1 MGPIALSSQ
10 EIKVVTAA
18 HAEEEIR
25 GKGREGKEETRDA
38 AAWNFGKLRFTF
50 FICLKSSLRSPSDF
64 SDTKA
69 DLRFRKE
76 GEETG
81 TGFSRFEIPKV
92 EGRRV
97 VMQEETV
104 NLTDEMAEMIADLGI
119 QYSNLTIAEEVGICD
134 IEDQLKELEKK
145 ILRWD
150 ADKLMICLQDVTE
163 VRELGEVLGLLY
175 SSNKDERHYE
185 LLKFAK
191 SILQMAMEMLEDELV
206 ELLRQ
211 CCQPVEPDITSF
223 HSAEDDSVDNFSSS
237 SFDDESFGGISH
249 GDTVKEL
256 ENDVTSSIQYG
267 LVSNIISIANLM
279 FLSNYDKE
287 CCQAYV
293 AIRKEAL
300 EEESCFVE
308 ISKSSI
314 LQLLGIAMAIA
325 IAPPKP
331 EKLFQILNTYEV
343 LNDLLVHMEHFF
355 PEDYGSCVLTECDEV
370 LLRLKESVSGT
381 IEEFKHNIQS
391 NRSSTAFAGGGVHH
405 LTKYVMNYIKALS
418 AYGETLGLI
427 LEDQQGANQSS
438 STEDGGRKTSLDQSP
453 LSWHLK
459 SLTTILETNL
469 DHKSQLYNDVSLRN
483 IFMMNNICYMV
494 DKVKLSN
501 LRNFFGDEWIR
512 VHIRKFHVH
521 EQKYERASWTSVLS
535 FLRAEGLHKPGSS
548 IPSLTVLKDRFRGF
562 NHAFEEVYKAQT
574 AWFVPNDGLREDLR
588 ISVSAQLIQAYRIF
602 EGRYASHL
610 DGERHRERYIKY
622 SPDDLEEYLL
632 DLFEGSPKSL
642 QSQRRRK
649 GAVNVETDDP
659 SSAITRLVSCDA
671 GSPASKLFEFELEL
685 EARSLLS
692 LHSLLPAPG
701 RCSTGLAS

>member
-1 MGPIALSSQ
+1 MAGCVS
-10 EIKVVTAA
+10 VGAA
-18 HAEEEIR
+18 Q
-25 GKGREGKEETRDA
+25 
-38 AAWNFGKLRFTF
+38 
-50 FICLKSSLRSPSDF
+50 
-64 SDTKA
+64 
-69 DLRFRKE
+69 
-76 GEETG
+76 
-81 TGFSRFEIPKV
+81 V
-92 EGRRV
+92 EGRHV

-134 IEDQLKELEKK
+134 IEEQLKELEKK

-150 ADKLMICLQDVTE
+150 ADKSMICLQDVTE

-175 SSNKDERHYE
+175 SSNKDEKHYE

-237 SFDDESFGGISH
+237 SFDDESVGGISH
-249 GDTVKEL
+249 GDTIRES
-256 ENDVTSSIQYG
+256 ENDVTSSIQHG

-293 AIRKEAL
+293 AVRKEAL
-300 EEESCFVE
+300 EEYLSVLQIDKFSINEVFKMEWKQLNHMINKWKQAMCAFIQDFLARERHLCNLVFGKLPRSARESCFVE

-331 EKLFQILNTYEV
+331 ERLFQILNTYEV
-343 LNDLLVHMEHFF
+343 LNDLLVRMEHFF

-381 IEEFKHNIQS
+381 IEEFKNNIQS

-418 AYGETLGLI
+418 AYSETLGLI
-427 LEDQQGANQSS
+427 LEDQQGADQSS
-438 STEDGGRKTSLDQSP
+438 STEDGGRQTSLDQSP

-535 FLRAEGLHKPGSS
+535 FLRAEGLHKPGCS

-632 DLFEGSPKSL
+632 HLFEGSPKSL
-642 QSQRRRK
+642 QSQRRR
-649 GAVNVETDDP
+649 
-659 SSAITRLVSCDA
+659 
-671 GSPASKLFEFELEL
+671 
-685 EARSLLS
+685 
-692 LHSLLPAPG
+692 
-701 RCSTGLAS
+701 

>member
-1 MGPIALSSQ
+1 MAGCVS
-10 EIKVVTAA
+10 VGAA
-18 HAEEEIR
+18 Q
-25 GKGREGKEETRDA
+25 
-38 AAWNFGKLRFTF
+38 
-50 FICLKSSLRSPSDF
+50 
-64 SDTKA
+64 
-69 DLRFRKE
+69 
-76 GEETG
+76 
-81 TGFSRFEIPKV
+81 V
-92 EGRRV
+92 EGRHV

-134 IEDQLKELEKK
+134 IEEQLKELEKK

-150 ADKLMICLQDVTE
+150 ADKSMICLQDVTE

-175 SSNKDERHYE
+175 SSNKDEKHYE

-237 SFDDESFGGISH
+237 SFDDESVGGISH
-249 GDTVKEL
+249 GDTIRES
-256 ENDVTSSIQYG
+256 ENDVTSSIQHG

-293 AIRKEAL
+293 AVRKEAL
-300 EEESCFVE
+300 EEYLSVLQIDKFSISEVFKMEWKQLNHLINKWKQAMCAFIQDFLARERHLCNLVFGKLPRSARESCFVE

-331 EKLFQILNTYEV
+331 ERLFQILNTYEV
-343 LNDLLVHMEHFF
+343 LNDLLVRMEHFF

-381 IEEFKHNIQS
+381 IEEFKNNIQS

-418 AYGETLGLI
+418 AYSETLGLI
-427 LEDQQGANQSS
+427 LEDQQGADQSS

-535 FLRAEGLHKPGSS
+535 FLRAEGLHKPGCS

-642 QSQRRRK
+642 QSQRRR
-649 GAVNVETDDP
+649 
-659 SSAITRLVSCDA
+659 
-671 GSPASKLFEFELEL
+671 
-685 EARSLLS
+685 
-692 LHSLLPAPG
+692 
-701 RCSTGLAS
+701 

>member
-1 MGPIALSSQ
+1 MAGCVS
-10 EIKVVTAA
+10 VGAA
-18 HAEEEIR
+18 Q
-25 GKGREGKEETRDA
+25 
-38 AAWNFGKLRFTF
+38 
-50 FICLKSSLRSPSDF
+50 
-64 SDTKA
+64 
-69 DLRFRKE
+69 
-76 GEETG
+76 
-81 TGFSRFEIPKV
+81 V

-119 QYSNLTIAEEVGICD
+119 QYANLTIAEEVGICD
-134 IEDQLKELEKK
+134 IEERLKELEKK

-150 ADKLMICLQDVTE
+150 ADKSMMCLQDVTE
-163 VRELGEVLGLLY
+163 VQELGEVLGLLY
-175 SSNKDERHYE
+175 SSNTDERHCE

-191 SILQMAMEMLEDELV
+191 SILQMAMEMLEDELIA
-206 ELLRQ
+206 LLRQ

-223 HSAEDDSVDNFSSS
+223 HSAEDDSVDYFSSS
-237 SFDDESFGGISH
+237 SFDDESVGGISH
-249 GDTVKEL
+249 GDTIRESA
-256 ENDVTSSIQYG
+256 NDVTGSIQHG
-267 LVSNIISIANLM
+267 LVANIISIANLM

-293 AIRKEAL
+293 AVRKEAL
-300 EEESCFVE
+300 EEHLTVLQIDKFSIEEVFKMEWKQLNHMINKWKQTMCAFIQDFLARERYLCNVVFGKLPRSAREYCFVE

-343 LNDLLVHMEHFF
+343 LNDPLVRMERFF
-355 PEDYGSCVLTECDEV
+355 SEDYGSCVLTECDAV
-370 LLRLKESVSGT
+370 LLRLTESVSGT

-391 NRSSTAFAGGGVHH
+391 NISSTAFAGGGVHH
-405 LTKYVMNYIKALS
+405 LTRYVMNYIKALS
-418 AYGETLGLI
+418 AYSETLGLI
-427 LEDQQGANQSS
+427 LEGQQGADQSS
-438 STEDGGRKTSLDQSP
+438 STEDGGGKTSLDQSP

-469 DHKSQLYNDVSLRN
+469 DRKSQLYNDVSLRN
-483 IFMMNNICYMV
+483 IFMMNNLCYMV

-512 VHIRKFHVH
+512 AHISKFYLHARN
-521 EQKYERASWTSVLS
+521 YERASWTSVLS

-548 IPSLTVLKDRFRGF
+548 NPSLTVLKDRFRGF

-574 AWFVPNDGLREDLR
+574 AWFVPNDGLRDDLR
-588 ISVSAQLIQAYRIF
+588 IAVSAQLIQAYRIF

-642 QSQRRRK
+642 QSQRRR
-649 GAVNVETDDP
+649 
-659 SSAITRLVSCDA
+659 
-671 GSPASKLFEFELEL
+671 
-685 EARSLLS
+685 
-692 LHSLLPAPG
+692 
-701 RCSTGLAS
+701 

>member
-1 MGPIALSSQ
+1 MAGCVS
-10 EIKVVTAA
+10 VGAA
-18 HAEEEIR
+18 Q
-25 GKGREGKEETRDA
+25 
-38 AAWNFGKLRFTF
+38 
-50 FICLKSSLRSPSDF
+50 
-64 SDTKA
+64 
-69 DLRFRKE
+69 
-76 GEETG
+76 
-81 TGFSRFEIPKV
+81 V
-92 EGRRV
+92 EGRHV

-134 IEDQLKELEKK
+134 IEEQLKELEKK

-150 ADKLMICLQDVTE
+150 ADKSMICLQDVTE

-175 SSNKDERHYE
+175 SSNKDEKHYE

-237 SFDDESFGGISH
+237 SFDDESVGGISH
-249 GDTVKEL
+249 GDTIRES
-256 ENDVTSSIQYG
+256 ENDVTSSIQHG

-293 AIRKEAL
+293 AVRKEAL
-300 EEESCFVE
+300 EEYLSVLQIDKFSISEVFKMEWKQLNHMINKWKQAMCAFIQDFLARERHLCNLVFGKLPRSARESCFVE

-331 EKLFQILNTYEV
+331 ERLFQILNTYEV
-343 LNDLLVHMEHFF
+343 LNDLLVRMEHFF

-381 IEEFKHNIQS
+381 IEEFKNNIQS

-418 AYGETLGLI
+418 AYSETLGLI
-427 LEDQQGANQSS
+427 LEDQQGADQSS

-501 LRNFFGDEWIR
+501 LRSFFGDEWIR

-535 FLRAEGLHKPGSS
+535 FLRAEGLHKPGCS

-642 QSQRRRK
+642 QSQRRR
-649 GAVNVETDDP
+649 
-659 SSAITRLVSCDA
+659 
-671 GSPASKLFEFELEL
+671 
-685 EARSLLS
+685 
-692 LHSLLPAPG
+692 
-701 RCSTGLAS
+701 

>member
-1 MGPIALSSQ
+1 MAGCVS
-10 EIKVVTAA
+10 VGAA
-18 HAEEEIR
+18 Q
-25 GKGREGKEETRDA
+25 
-38 AAWNFGKLRFTF
+38 
-50 FICLKSSLRSPSDF
+50 
-64 SDTKA
+64 
-69 DLRFRKE
+69 
-76 GEETG
+76 
-81 TGFSRFEIPKV
+81 V
-92 EGRRV
+92 EGRHV

-104 NLTDEMAEMIADLGI
+104 NLTDEMTEMIADLGI

-134 IEDQLKELEKK
+134 IEEQLKELEKK

-150 ADKLMICLQDVTE
+150 ADKSMICLQDVTE

-175 SSNKDERHYE
+175 SSNKDEKHYE

-191 SILQMAMEMLEDELV
+191 SILQMAMEMLENELV
-206 ELLRQ
+206 EHLRQ

-237 SFDDESFGGISH
+237 SFDDESVGGISH
-249 GDTVKEL
+249 GDTIRES
-256 ENDVTSSIQYG
+256 ENDVTSSIQHG

-293 AIRKEAL
+293 AVRKEAL
-300 EEESCFVE
+300 EEYLSVFQIDKFSINEVFKMEWKQLNHMINKWKQAMCAFIQDFLARERHLCNLVFGKLPRSARESCFVE

-325 IAPPKP
+325 IAPLKP
-331 EKLFQILNTYEV
+331 ERLFQILNTYEV
-343 LNDLLVHMEHFF
+343 LNDFLVRMEHFF

-381 IEEFKHNIQS
+381 IEEFKNNIQS

-418 AYGETLGLI
+418 AYSETLGLI
-427 LEDQQGANQSS
+427 LEDQQGADQSS

-535 FLRAEGLHKPGSS
+535 FLRAEGLHKPGCS

-642 QSQRRRK
+642 QSQRRR
-649 GAVNVETDDP
+649 
-659 SSAITRLVSCDA
+659 
-671 GSPASKLFEFELEL
+671 
-685 EARSLLS
+685 
-692 LHSLLPAPG
+692 
-701 RCSTGLAS
+701 

>member
-1 MGPIALSSQ
+1 MAGCVS
-10 EIKVVTAA
+10 VGAA
-18 HAEEEIR
+18 Q
-25 GKGREGKEETRDA
+25 
-38 AAWNFGKLRFTF
+38 
-50 FICLKSSLRSPSDF
+50 
-64 SDTKA
+64 
-69 DLRFRKE
+69 
-76 GEETG
+76 
-81 TGFSRFEIPKV
+81 V
-92 EGRRV
+92 EGRHV

-134 IEDQLKELEKK
+134 IEEQLKELEKK

-150 ADKLMICLQDVTE
+150 ADKSMICLQDVTE

-175 SSNKDERHYE
+175 SSNKDEKHYE

-223 HSAEDDSVDNFSSS
+223 HSAEDDNVDNFSSS
-237 SFDDESFGGISH
+237 SFDDESVGGISH
-249 GDTVKEL
+249 GDTIRES
-256 ENDVTSSIQYG
+256 ENDVTSSIQHG
-267 LVSNIISIANLM
+267 LVSNIISISNLM

-287 CCQAYV
+287 CCQAYIAV
-293 AIRKEAL
+293 RKEAL
-300 EEESCFVE
+300 EEYLSVLQIDKFSISEVFKMEWKQLNHMINKWKQAMCAFIQDFLARERHLCNLVFGKLPRSARESCFVE

-331 EKLFQILNTYEV
+331 ERLFQILNTYEV
-343 LNDLLVHMEHFF
+343 LNDLLVRMEHFF

-381 IEEFKHNIQS
+381 IEEFKNNIQS

-418 AYGETLGLI
+418 AYSETLGLI
-427 LEDQQGANQSS
+427 LEDQQGADQSS

-535 FLRAEGLHKPGSS
+535 FLRAEGLHKPGCS

-642 QSQRRRK
+642 QSQRRR
-649 GAVNVETDDP
+649 
-659 SSAITRLVSCDA
+659 
-671 GSPASKLFEFELEL
+671 
-685 EARSLLS
+685 
-692 LHSLLPAPG
+692 
-701 RCSTGLAS
+701 